1 MYLLKTVFEMFIKL
15 LHDISTNLKISR
27 TERFDVDLTEK
38 FTSVRFKGLRILLL
52 FLKLENIQKRLH

>member
-27 TERFDVDLTEK
+27 TERFDVDLTKK

-52 FLKLENIQKRLH
+52 FLKLENIQK